1 MTQDSKKRDFPL
13 ALSTERISEMQHN
26 IQVDI
31 KMHELETHLKGHI
44 ETYKQLEQKWIQA
57 EKDNDSKASS
67 NLLHQ
72 AMPHTQGLI
81 DDVRSSLQKL
91 LIDDLQSTVDRQR
104 ESSKH
109 FSAAIDSEFFRD
121 IRIVFLDHL
130 IRRRTLSIDF
140 QSAFKEYQD
149 VVTRPKKSNHDYYV
163 QKGSDLIYYVAGG
176 DEARLDELKKAVEKA
191 KSTKNSDSKSVKVD
205 AEDKRIDGDGPAPG
219 LSPKKEKSETDLGR
233 EEKKKSKEKKSGIA
247 DSVIVISESEHQAN
261 NEWDNWVPA
270 RRKDREDREAKK
282 PAHASSS
289 IGYKPPEIEDEADMD
304 GGSSGS
310 KRLAKLGLGAAAVV
324 ALHNTSNKAAR
335 PRRSHRALSDEN
347 YRKRS

>member
-1 MTQDSKKRDFPL
+1 MERALEGASHQVIIQRAWQKDVDAARRYMTEHPQPSITGQGNFDKAINCHSCGLQNANIPDSRLDPPRVKSSLEKSIPSPEPSPQSVAHTRPKDLQTPYDAQISPSTDGKDQSGDLPSKAPQMTQDSKKRDFPQ

-72 AMPHTQGLI
+72 TMPHTLGLI

-130 IRRRTLSIDF
+130 IRGRTLSIDF

-149 VVTRPKKSNHDYYV
+149 VVTRPKK
-163 QKGSDLIYYVAGG
+163 I
-176 DEARLDELKKAVEKA
+176 
-191 KSTKNSDSKSVKVD
+191 
-205 AEDKRIDGDGPAPG
+205 
-219 LSPKKEKSETDLGR
+219 
-233 EEKKKSKEKKSGIA
+233 
-247 DSVIVISESEHQAN
+247 
-261 NEWDNWVPA
+261 
-270 RRKDREDREAKK
+270 
-282 PAHASSS
+282 
-289 IGYKPPEIEDEADMD
+289 
-304 GGSSGS
+304 
-310 KRLAKLGLGAAAVV
+310 
-324 ALHNTSNKAAR
+324 
-335 PRRSHRALSDEN
+335 
-347 YRKRS
+347 